1 MVVVILF
8 GVFISFLLVILFIFG
23 IFLMGN
29 LSRDLVKL
37 GDLSDNFGIKKLMMG
52 LYVILL
58 DLSRLNL
65 KNDVVYGLLLS
76 MVNLVS
82 NFGYV
87 LFYIILFLLIIIVIF
102 VRWEFWYSNFI
113 FFRD

>member
-23 IFLMGN
+23 IYLMGN

-52 LYVILL
+52 LYVVLL
-58 DLSRLNL
+58 DLNRFDL
-65 KNDVVYGLLLS
+65 KNDVVYGIFFS
-76 MVNLVS
+76 IFNLFI
-82 NFGYV
+82 NLGYV
-87 LFYIILFLLIIIVIF
+87 LFYIMLVLLIIIVMF
-102 VRWEFWYSNFI
+102 VR
-113 FFRD
+113 

>member
-23 IFLMGN
+23 IYLMGN

-52 LYVILL
+52 LYVVLL
-58 DLSRLNL
+58 DLNRFDL
-65 KNDVVYGLLLS
+65 KNDVVYGIFLS
-76 MVNLVS
+76 IFNLFI
-82 NFGYV
+82 NLGYV
-87 LFYIILFLLIIIVIF
+87 LFYIMLVLLIIIVMF
-102 VRWEFWYSNFI
+102 VR
-113 FFRD
+113 